1 VFLKKANHLNTS
13 IMSNDMNFLEKR
25 PQKTYLVR
33 LTEDELQSMH
43 IWARKRNM
51 SVNQCFRMLAHNL
64 KESKND

>member
-1 VFLKKANHLNTS
+1 MNEG
-13 IMSNDMNFLEKR
+13 MNFLERR

-43 IWARKRNM
+43 NWARKRNM

-64 KESKND
+64 KNTDND

>member
-1 VFLKKANHLNTS
+1 MNEG
-13 IMSNDMNFLEKR
+13 MNFLERR

-43 IWARKRNM
+43 NWARKRNM

-64 KESKND
+64 KNTDNDQKLEGVAEVGVWG